1 MKEKQIGYSDISATG
16 INREANRNGNQ
27 YFNLNDSGLR
37 KLAGKPTGEIKFSD
51 FKGKSLGIKSWR
63 FHEYDWRGKNSAK
76 LFYLNAYDK
85 NGRIVFSTGER
96 SLDGENNHY
105 SGVCNA
111 DMKDI
116 VRVDLK
122 WYRDTRSNGTAKMW
136 LYVTDHDNV
145 EHLILAYDRNNGSF
159 KAANTRTESITLGNW
174 DGSQRSYKIET
185 KL

>member
-63 FHEYDWRGKNSAK
+63 FHQYDDRGKNSAT
-76 LFYLNAYDK
+76 LYYLNAYDK
-85 NGRIVFSTGER
+85 NGRVVFSTGQR
-96 SLDGENNHY
+96 SLDGQNNHY
-105 SGVCNA
+105 SGTCNG

-116 VRVDLK
+116 ARVNLQ
-122 WYRDTRSNGTAKMW
+122 WYRNTRSNGTSKMW
-136 LYVTDHDNV
+136 LYVTDHNGV
-145 EHLILAYDRNNGSF
+145 EHLILAYDKTQSAF
-159 KAANTRTESITLGNW
+159 KAHPTRTESVALGSSSGNY
-174 DGSQRSYKIET
+174 RSYKIEI